1 MRIAVC
7 MKAVV
12 DPQSRFELDAD
23 GALRP
28 DQLRFEVNEYDLYA
42 VEEAIR
48 LAEAQEGQVTVISL
62 GTEGAVAG
70 LRKGLAMGAHDAV
83 HIDCDP
89 DDLDANG
96 IARLLGAALADGNYD
111 LVLAGV
117 ESDDL
122 GGSQVGVLL
131 AEALGYASTTLVVGT
146 SAPTGGAM
154 QVRRELE
161 GGEHA
166 NVEIQLP
173 AVLTI
178 QSGINEPRYPS
189 LKGIMAA
196 KRKELAV
203 KTAADLGFADL
214 PARKVESLGLTPPP
228 PRELARMIEGE
239 PEEAAQEL
247 VRILREE
254 ENAL

>member
-1 MRIAVC
+1 VRIAVC

-12 DPQSRFELDAD
+12 DPQARIELDGD
-23 GALRP
+23 GNLRH
-28 DQLRFEVNEYDLYA
+28 DQLRYEVNEYDLYA

-48 LAEAQEGQVTVISL
+48 LVDANEGDVTVITL
-62 GTEGAVAG
+62 GTDGAVQG
-70 LRKGLAMGAHDAV
+70 LRKGLAMGAADAI

-89 DDLDANG
+89 
-96 IARLLGAALADGNYD
+96 AALDPHGVAQLLASALRDGGYD

-117 ESDDL
+117 ESADL

-131 AEALGYASTTLVVGT
+131 AEALGYAATTLVVGT
-146 SAPTGGAM
+146 SAPADGSM

-166 NVEIQLP
+166 TIEIQMP
-173 AVLTI
+173 ALLTI

-203 KTAADLGFADL
+203 KTPADLGFAEM
-214 PARKVESLGLTPPP
+214 PARRVTSLGLATPP
-228 PRELARMIEGE
+228 PRELARMLEGSA
-239 PEEAAQEL
+239 EEMAVEL

-254 ENAL
+254 EKAL